1 MAQLGFVARL
11 FIGLGLSLSLALPVQ
26 AEAKAPPD
34 LPVPHSN
41 NAVARLTMDGRVN
54 FFSFMGLR
62 SGKTHADIS
71 KQAFAYDLKARR
83 WRSLPDVPVSQGRL
97 ASTAVGV
104 NGLVYLFGGYTVAAD
119 GAEVSTPEV
128 LAFDP
133 GTQTY
138 IRRAPMPVPVDDS
151 VALPFNDRYIYLVSG
166 WHDKG
171 NVALVQVYDTVD
183 NRWFR
188 ATDWPGQ
195 PVFGHAGGIVGNRMV
210 VADGVTANTGEDGKR
225 RFKLTGDA
233 WVGEINP
240 GRPGEIAW
248 KRLPSH
254 PGAPLYRM
262 AATGASHRNQVVFAG
277 GSETAYNYNGQGYD
291 GTPASPSARTFAFD
305 LRRDQWVDLGAKP
318 VPSMDHRGLLE
329 ANGTFYTVGG
339 MGEGR
344 QVIGDLLPFNLRP
357 AGKSR

>member
-11 FIGLGLSLSLALPVQ
+11 VIGLGLSLSLALPAQ
-26 AEAKAPPD
+26 AEAPPA

-41 NAVARLTMDGRVN
+41 NAVARTTEGRVT
-54 FFSFMGLR
+54 FFSFMGLKA
-62 SGKTHADIS
+62 GKTRADIS
-71 KQAFAYDLKARR
+71 KQAFAYDVKERR
-83 WRSLPDVPVSQGRL
+83 WRTLPDVPVSQGRL

-104 NGLVYLFGGYTVAAD
+104 NGLIYLFGGYTVAAD

-133 GTQTY
+133 RTETY
-138 IRRAPMPVPVDDS
+138 IPRAPMPVPVDDS

-171 NVALVQVYDTVD
+171 NVTLVQVYDTVN

-195 PVFGHAGGIVGNRMV
+195 AVFGHAGGIVGNHMV
-210 VADGVTANTGEDGKR
+210 IADGVTATTGEDGKNH
-225 RFKLTGDA
+225 FKLIGEA
-233 WVGEINP
+233 WAGEIYP

-262 AATGASHRNQVVFAG
+262 AATGASHLNQVLFAG

-291 GTPASPSARTFAFD
+291 GTPASPSARSFAFD
-305 LRRDQWVDLGAKP
+305 LRHDRWVDLGAKP

-329 ANGTFYTVGG
+329 ADGTFYTVGG

-344 QVIGDLLPFNLRP
+344 QVIGDLTPLNASSASPS
-357 AGKSR
+357 GK